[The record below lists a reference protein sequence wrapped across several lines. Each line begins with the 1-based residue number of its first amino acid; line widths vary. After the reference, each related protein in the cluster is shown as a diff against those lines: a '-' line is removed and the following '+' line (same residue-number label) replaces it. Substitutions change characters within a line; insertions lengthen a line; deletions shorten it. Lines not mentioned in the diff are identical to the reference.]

1 MSSIRRTFCAV
12 KSLLP
17 AIAPL
22 LLIALALLP
31 RLAWGQEDDL
41 GYPNVYAAFV
51 QVVRTIMY
59 SAAYLL
65 VYAAALTLTLKS
77 LNRFFEFDAQ
87 LLTWI
92 GVLWAGGMAVN
103 ALAYAVAGSA
113 RPWLA
118 ALIALP
124 LLFGWTLFICT
135 RSWADLLLA
144 GALRVAVVTALVCAP
159 YFGPTWHVGM
169 K

>member
-1 MSSIRRTFCAV
+1 MNSIRHAVRVV

-17 AIAPL
+17 ATVPL
-22 LLIALALLP
+22 LLAALALLP

-41 GYPNVYAAFV
+41 GYPNVYATVA
-51 QVVRTIMY
+51 QVVKTLMH

-77 LNRFFEFDAQ
+77 LNRFFEFDAL

-92 GVLWAGGMAVN
+92 GALWLGGMAAN

-118 ALIALP
+118 ALVALP
-124 LLFGWTLFICT
+124 LIFGWTLFLCT

-159 YFGPTWHVGM
+159 YFGPTWHVGVR
-169 K
+169 